1 VTAKSPLDLSRGN
14 RTRIG
19 ALGFPISG
27 LVAASAALV
36 PGIGVNPAVYP
47 AGFAQAANYVGLAN
61 LAGLVSLVLLLF
73 SFQALHAFLER
84 NSIDRWAF
92 AGMVLSVIGLCAFFS
107 FLGIFAF
114 AGPVAGKF
122 YLGGDLKAASI
133 ISESTGISNPAAL
146 AFGGVSG
153 PIFGSWGNSLLG
165 RHLAIR
171 QVPEM
176 VCFRLCSFRSLELDS
191 ALRSCSLAIGWN
203 TPFRNWNCTR
213 KLENSKRRTASN
225 QIGQVLRPVTYRDD
239 QVLLRDRASLP

>member
-1 VTAKSPLDLSRGN
+1 MVTAKSPLDVSRGN

-36 PGIGVNPAVYP
+36 PGIGVNPAVDP

-146 AFGGVSG
+146 AFGGVSVLSSVLG
-153 PIFGSWGNSLLG
+153 AILFSVAIWRSGKFPKWSAFAYALSAPLNWIPHYVPVLWLLG
-165 RHLAIR
+165 GILLFGTGIARGKWKTLNEEQLAIR
-171 QVPEM
+171 
-176 VCFRLCSFRSLELDS
+176 
-191 ALRSCSLAIGWN
+191 
-203 TPFRNWNCTR
+203 
-213 KLENSKRRTASN
+213 
-225 QIGQVLRPVTYRDD
+225 
-239 QVLLRDRASLP
+239 

>member
-1 VTAKSPLDLSRGN
+1 MTAKSPLDVSRGN

-36 PGIGVNPAVYP
+36 PGIGVNPAVDP

-146 AFGGVSG
+146 AFGGVSVLSSVLG
-153 PIFGSWGNSLLG
+153 AILFSVAIWRSGKFPKWSAFAYALSAPLNWIPHYVPVLWLLG
-165 RHLAIR
+165 GILLFGTGIGIARGIWKTLNEEQLAIR
-171 QVPEM
+171 
-176 VCFRLCSFRSLELDS
+176 
-191 ALRSCSLAIGWN
+191 
-203 TPFRNWNCTR
+203 
-213 KLENSKRRTASN
+213 
-225 QIGQVLRPVTYRDD
+225 
-239 QVLLRDRASLP
+239 

>member
-1 VTAKSPLDLSRGN
+1 MTAKSPLDVARRN

-19 ALGFPISG
+19 ALGFPISCF
-27 LVAASAALV
+27 VAASAALV
-36 PGIGVNPAVYP
+36 PGIGVNPAVDP

-61 LAGLVSLVLLLF
+61 LVGIVSLVFLLF

-122 YLGGDLKAASI
+122 YLGGDLKAVSI

-146 AFGGVSG
+146 AFGGVSVLSSVLG
-153 PIFGSWGNSLLG
+153 AILFSVAIWRSGKFPKWSAFAYALSAPLNWIPHYVPVLWLLG
-165 RHLAIR
+165 GILLFGAGIGIARGIWKTLNEEQLAIR
-171 QVPEM
+171 
-176 VCFRLCSFRSLELDS
+176 
-191 ALRSCSLAIGWN
+191 
-203 TPFRNWNCTR
+203 
-213 KLENSKRRTASN
+213 
-225 QIGQVLRPVTYRDD
+225 
-239 QVLLRDRASLP
+239 